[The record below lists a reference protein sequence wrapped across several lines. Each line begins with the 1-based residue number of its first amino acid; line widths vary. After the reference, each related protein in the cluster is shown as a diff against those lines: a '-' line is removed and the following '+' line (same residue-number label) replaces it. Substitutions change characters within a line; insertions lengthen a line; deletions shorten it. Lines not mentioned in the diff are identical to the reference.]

1 LPLDAV
7 GLTPLF
13 ANVTDRLRNAQALGE
28 HPLRTRGGRGEA
40 TFLRFSQRFVVE
52 TSFVEARGSI
62 GFPAA
67 YLRLAR
73 PKQWT
78 KNGFVLAGVV
88 FSGEALQASSLLAA
102 LLAFVAFCAL
112 SGAVYAANDL
122 LDVQEDRKH
131 PTKRLR
137 PVASG
142 EIPVRVAALYAAL
155 LASMGLAL
163 AFFVGLGVGL
173 AGLAYLALQAVYT
186 PLLKHEV
193 ILDVMSISAG
203 FVIRALAGAAAVGA
217 PISPWLVVCTGFLT
231 LYLGFSKR
239 RYELYVLGEGGQTYR
254 RNLKDYSV
262 EMLDQM
268 MNIMVA
274 ATIIAY
280 AMYTFFAYEHP
291 YMMASI
297 PFVIYGVFR
306 YLLLVHRDG
315 GGDPDTLLLRDRA
328 LQVTLLLWVA
338 VVMAVIYFF

>member
-1 LPLDAV
+1 MEAGGLV
-7 GLTPLF
+7 GLPGAF
-13 ANVTDRLRNAQALGE
+13 
-28 HPLRTRGGRGEA
+28 
-40 TFLRFSQRFVVE
+40 
-52 TSFVEARGSI
+52 
-62 GFPAA
+62 
-67 YLRLAR
+67 LRLAR

-88 FSGEALQASSLLAA
+88 FSGDALQVPSVVAA

-112 SGAVYAANDL
+112 SGAVYATNDI
-122 LDVQEDRKH
+122 LDVAEDRKH

-142 EIPVRVAALYAAL
+142 EIPLRIAALYAVL
-155 LASMGLAL
+155 LAAGGLAL

-173 AGLAYLALQAVYT
+173 AGLAYLVLQAVYT
-186 PLLKHEV
+186 LVLKHV
-193 ILDVMSISAG
+193 VVLDVMSISAG
-203 FVIRALAGAAAVGA
+203 FVIRALAGVAAVGE
-217 PISPWLVVCTGFLT
+217 PISSWLVVCTGLLT
-231 LYLGFSKR
+231 LFLGFSKR
-239 RYELYVLGEGGQTYR
+239 RYELFVLRDEAEVYR

-280 AMYTFFAYEHP
+280 TMYTFFAYNHS

-306 YLLLVHRDG
+306 YMLLVHRDG
-315 GGDPDTLLLRDRA
+315 GGDPDTLLLSDRP
-328 LQVTLLLWVA
+328 LQVTLLLWLA
-338 VVMAVIYFF
+338 VVMTVIYFF